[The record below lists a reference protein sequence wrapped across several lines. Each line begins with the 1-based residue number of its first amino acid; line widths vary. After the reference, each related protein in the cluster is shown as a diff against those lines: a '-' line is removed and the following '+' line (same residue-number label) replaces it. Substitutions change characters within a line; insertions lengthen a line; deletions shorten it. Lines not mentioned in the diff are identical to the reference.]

1 MPTDAAVKRAR
12 RRKFRAR
19 ARLSRSSTSSGPS
32 NLPPHPDRFVPI
44 EMQPK
49 SEEGFLRCDDSEH
62 PTEGAVSNPFSNDEI
77 VPTGEKVV
85 SEMRACESSPHS
97 TKTTDG
103 NDFEDIPIK
112 STTGASSFDV
122 EGNLITSEEAQSDTL
137 TDAEAADISRLLRKA
152 LKKNGPCYQEV
163 LLSALS
169 PSQVQYV
176 MHAYGTLTAFMNHRP
191 EFAVAQEGRYIFVCY
206 KDVDCEERD
215 CSGSSH
221 AQDEPRRGCYSRG
234 SSDGGRQH
242 AVTGEPE
249 RERCSSSSSS
259 VYESAVEE
267 LSEEEEKHGLKD
279 ASCQALPSPCRSLE
293 QLENVRQNQDS
304 EVEQLRLKTEQL
316 LARPQAATPKY
327 VVRLRNRTS
336 TREEKP
342 VDKNRADDE
351 VHPPQT
357 RLPLRQMNLPPRLR
371 PENKLLTH
379 PVATKP
385 RPLTQTEKYT
395 RSETPLL
402 AQAVHELPGCR
413 KSANACR
420 DGVQPSMVSSQEKT
434 TARSSTDKQIS
445 QIVRMVKKQQPDHT
459 EMEIREILRHLRLT
473 KGGLSGM
480 TFSAI
485 VNLLL
490 GQLKAGPADKE

>member
-1 MPTDAAVKRAR
+1 M
-12 RRKFRAR
+12 
-19 ARLSRSSTSSGPS
+19 S
-32 NLPPHPDRFVPI
+32 
-44 EMQPK
+44 QP
-49 SEEGFLRCDDSEH
+49 
-62 PTEGAVSNPFSNDEI
+62 
-77 VPTGEKVV
+77 
-85 SEMRACESSPHS
+85 
-97 TKTTDG
+97 
-103 NDFEDIPIK
+103 FED
-112 STTGASSFDV
+112 
-122 EGNLITSEEAQSDTL
+122 
-137 TDAEAADISRLLRKA
+137 
-152 LKKNGPCYQEV
+152 
-163 LLSALS
+163 
-169 PSQVQYV
+169 
-176 MHAYGTLTAFMNHRP
+176 
-191 EFAVAQEGRYIFVCY
+191 
-206 KDVDCEERD
+206 
-215 CSGSSH
+215 
-221 AQDEPRRGCYSRG
+221 
-234 SSDGGRQH
+234 
-242 AVTGEPE
+242 
-249 RERCSSSSSS
+249 
-259 VYESAVEE
+259 
-267 LSEEEEKHGLKD
+267 LSEEEEKLGLKD
-279 ASCQALPSPCRSLE
+279 ASCQALPSPLPLTSWK
-293 QLENVRQNQDS
+293 NVRQNQDS

-395 RSETPLL
+395 RSET
-402 AQAVHELPGCR
+402 Q
-413 KSANACR
+413 SANACA
-420 DGVQPSMVSSQEKT
+420 DVVSMVSSQGKT

-459 EMEIREILRHLRLT
+459 EMEIRETLRHLRLT